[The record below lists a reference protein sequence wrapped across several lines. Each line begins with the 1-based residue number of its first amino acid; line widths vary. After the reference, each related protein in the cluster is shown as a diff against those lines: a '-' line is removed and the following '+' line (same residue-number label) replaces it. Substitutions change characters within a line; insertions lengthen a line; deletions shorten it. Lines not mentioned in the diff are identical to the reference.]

1 MRNFFVKIVRQGRE
15 RLREKAVW
23 ILGFEALLFSGVFAV
38 IGISWMVFWSFLLLF
53 WAGLWFSKGKIVVM
67 LVLCAMWGFI
77 AASLGYG
84 FGQWPWALAFGS
96 GFFLFGVM
104 KHWGE
109 LGPGLVREDV
119 VEESEDGVYSR
130 LSPRWGGQALN

>member
-1 MRNFFVKIVRQGRE
+1 MRNTFVKIIRQGRE
-15 RLREKAVW
+15 RLGERAVW

-38 IGISWMVFWSFLLLF
+38 TGTSWMVFWSFLLLF
-53 WAGLWFSKGKIVVM
+53 WSGLWFSKGKIVVM
-67 LVLCAMWGFI
+67 LVLCAMWGFF

-84 FGQWPWALAFGS
+84 FGQWPWALAFGL

-109 LGPGLVREDV
+109 LGPELIRKDAFEEGSAVFYPGLNT
-119 VEESEDGVYSR
+119 
-130 LSPRWGGQALN
+130 RWGGEALN